1 MQQQLYSMNLKLLLL
16 LVTSSIL
23 VSGCS
28 LMAPKERIV
37 TQIQTVERQIPI
49 QARPKGLSLF
59 DVEWYVV
66 TTENFDEFRER
77 FEKENGDFVF
87 YAVSVPGY
95 ENMSL
100 NLAEL
105 RRYLEQQKALIVYY
119 EEQLKPKPT
128 EDTENAN

>member
-1 MQQQLYSMNLKLLLL
+1 
-16 LVTSSIL
+16 
-23 VSGCS
+23 
-28 LMAPKERIV
+28 MAPKERIV

-66 TTENFDEFRER
+66 TPENFDEFRER